1 MTCQQLAE
9 LLIDYV
15 ADELPAA
22 QAEQIRLHLALC
34 SHCVCYIETYELTI
48 KMTRQLPAAPLPEE
62 LAKRLRAALEEIRR
76 ENKS

>member
-15 ADELPAA
+15 ADELPPE
-22 QAEQIRLHLALC
+22 QVEQIRLHLALC

-48 KMTRQLPAAPLPEE
+48 KMTRRLPAAAPPPELLE
-62 LAKRLRAALEEIRR
+62 RLRAAVESQEE
-76 ENKS
+76 